1 MTCEPNPPSRRAQA
15 RAAGRAR
22 RARKAAAR
30 QAYFEALAAGFTPHH
45 IAEAGKVSVATVRRE
60 LDRAIAER
68 RLDAPDR
75 YVHLQVARFTKALRL
90 VDMRMDR
97 GELAAVFALTKLAT
111 TLDRYHGLA
120 AKAAPPLPSAPLAP
134 PAPPLA
140 LTHASPPAGPVEE
153 APPNVADFG
162 A

>member
-1 MTCEPNPPSRRAQA
+1 MTNDADPPPQRAQA

-22 RARKAAAR
+22 RAQKAATR
-30 QAYFEALAAGFTPHH
+30 QAYFEALAAGFSPHH
-45 IAEAGKVSVATVRRE
+45 IAAAGKVSVATVRRE

-97 GELAAVFALTKLAT
+97 GELASVFAPTKLAT

-120 AKAAPPLPSAPLAP
+120 A
-134 PAPPLA
+134 
-140 LTHASPPAGPVEE
+140 
-153 APPNVADFG
+153 
-162 A
+162 